1 VVLLGAVIAA
11 YAPVLLGRA
20 VRPWTGPG
28 VEFRQA
34 LALLEELD
42 RTRRTSAR
50 GRDLDSLAEALA
62 VDALAL
68 ESLMDDLAALGWVSR
83 LDEPAPQ
90 RWVLLVDLHETPAAA
105 LVDALLL
112 KPDPALASF
121 RSHTGMEKWRLAEL
135 MPSLNDSRPVSTPA
149 SP

>member
-1 VVLLGAVIAA
+1 
-11 YAPVLLGRA
+11 
-20 VRPWTGPG
+20 
-28 VEFRQA
+28 
-34 LALLEELD
+34 
-42 RTRRTSAR
+42 
-50 GRDLDSLAEALA
+50 
-62 VDALAL
+62 
-68 ESLMDDLAALGWVSR
+68 DDLAALGWVSR

-112 KPDPALASF
+112 KPDPALAAF

-135 MPSLNDSRPVSTPA
+135 MPSLNASRAVSTSA